1 MHVRIAIYAQSSNLD
16 SIRNSISLAEPRTP
30 ASKEDR
36 RERAQRVVG
45 NLGVKL
51 HRFLPSGTE
60 IWTVVGRE
68 CDFLVDIPP
77 KSREYCSCD
86 DFYFRV
92 LSGKVPECYHLT
104 AVKEARDRNMY
115 SVVEFSD
122 EEMPGFLK
130 ALISDIFNN
139 TS

>member
-1 MHVRIAIYAQSSNLD
+1 LS
-16 SIRNSISLAEPRTP
+16 EPPTERP
-30 ASKEDR
+30 RAPKEN
-36 RERAQRVVG
+36 REDRAQRVVE

-60 IWTVVGRE
+60 LWTVVGRE
-68 CDFLVDIPP
+68 TDFFVDLPP
-77 KSREYCSCD
+77 GGARDYCSCD

-104 AVKEARDRNMY
+104 AVKEAKKRNMF
-115 SVVEFSD
+115 SIVEFSD
-122 EEMPGFLK
+122 DELTGFLK
-130 ALISDIFNN
+130 ALISDIFAN